1 MKIETECFCITAR
14 GLANRLTQLYDQRLE
29 TCGLKVTQYSVI
41 KKIVK
46 QPEITVS
53 ELATQCQLDRTTLTR
68 NLYVLEKNGWI
79 EFTEGSDRRQ
89 KRVRLRSEKANAFQA
104 ACATWAQLQNELNA
118 LVDLDSIRISEQQI
132 TEKLRGQTK

>member
-1 MKIETECFCITAR
+1 MNDDNACFCITAR

-53 ELATQCQLDRTTLTR
+53 ELATQCHLDRTTLTR
-68 NLYVLEKNGWI
+68 NLHVLEKNGWI

-89 KRVRLRSEKANAFQA
+89 KRVRLTSEKANAFRA
-104 ACATWAQLQNELNA
+104 ACATWEELQDELNT
-118 LVDLDSIRISEQQI
+118 LVNLESIRISEQQI
-132 TEKLRGQTK
+132 KEKLKGHTK